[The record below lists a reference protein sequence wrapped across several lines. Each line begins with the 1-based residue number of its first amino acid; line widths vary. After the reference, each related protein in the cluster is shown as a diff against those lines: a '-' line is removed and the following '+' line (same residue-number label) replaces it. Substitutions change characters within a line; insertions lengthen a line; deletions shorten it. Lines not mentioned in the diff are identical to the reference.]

1 MIKFKLKTKSQQ
13 EKEYKEGVRSYNIW
27 KRMCDRMEKLFKEGR
42 YANKKEKAGKENKKA
57 SRKK

>member
-1 MIKFKLKTKSQQ
+1 MIKFKLKTKAQQ

-42 YANKKEKAGKENKKA
+42 YAKKEKSNKKA
-57 SRKK
+57 SKKK

>member
-1 MIKFKLKTKSQQ
+1 MTTRSA
-13 EKEYKEGVRSYNIW
+13 VRAYEQW
-27 KRMCDRMEKLFKEGR
+27 KRLCDRMEKLFKEGR